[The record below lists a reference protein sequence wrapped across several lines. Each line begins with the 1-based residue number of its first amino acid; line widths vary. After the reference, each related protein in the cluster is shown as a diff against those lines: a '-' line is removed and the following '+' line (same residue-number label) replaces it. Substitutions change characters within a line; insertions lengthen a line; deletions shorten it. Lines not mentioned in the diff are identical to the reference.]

1 MGLATILVLAL
12 MVLVYAYV
20 ASSRIIDRTY
30 DVPLVAF
37 EIPSDPALLAD
48 GQRLA
53 FLWGCLGGC
62 HGEEGGGTLMFE
74 QPLIGRIRAPN
85 ITTIL
90 PDYTDAELER
100 LIRRGVKRDGR
111 SAFVMPSRFLTHLD
125 DAQLGSIIAH
135 VRSLPQKK
143 DQFKG
148 GVKFGPMGRVF
159 LALGEFQPSAEE
171 VDAETPRSTY
181 PDSTDEAGL
190 GKYWATIACSECH
203 GQDLRGG
210 DDGFSPSLEVVST
223 AYSPADFE
231 LLMRTGIAIGGRK
244 PGLMS
249 EVARDNFRH
258 FAPREVA
265 GLYTYLTSHFAADT
279 AAAE

>member
-1 MGLATILVLAL
+1 
-12 MVLVYAYV
+12 
-20 ASSRIIDRTY
+20 
-30 DVPLVAF
+30 VAF

-48 GQRLA
+48 GPRLA
-53 FLWGCLGGC
+53 SLWGCLGSC

-74 QPLIGRIRAPN
+74 QPLIGWIRAPN

-111 SAFVMPSRFLTHLD
+111 SVFVMPSRFLTHLD
-125 DAQLGSIIAH
+125 DSQLGSIIAH
-135 VRSLPQKK
+135 VRSLPQKE

-159 LALGEFQPSAEE
+159 LALGEFQSSAEE
-171 VDAETPRSTY
+171 VDADAPRSAY

-190 GKYWATIACSECH
+190 GKYWATIGCSKCH
-203 GQDLRGG
+203 GEDLRGSQ
-210 DDGFSPSLEVVST
+210 DGSTPSLEVVATSYT
-223 AYSPADFE
+223 SVDFE

-244 PGLMS
+244 PGFMS
-249 EVARDNFRH
+249 EVARDNLRH
-258 FAPREVA
+258 LTPREVA
-265 GLYTYLTSHFAADT
+265 GLHTYLNCYFAADT